1 MVQST
6 PPTYSRDGMP
16 LFSDPRFT
24 EHLYHYQC
32 RYLNDTTHRVDRIAP
47 QVDHLQ
53 QDLREMSA
61 NFSFL
66 RNTFQHFVDMHFVP
80 LQDHIFPSGPPTL
93 NFFCECPLSR
103 LTRDILIHS
112 SPQVLQVRTDDS
124 SLRSPLSVNL
134 TVPIQS
140 PSSIGSSNPP
150 PLESVTD
157 SSINT
162 TFHTPDSSAPLPVCP
177 PQVDTS
183 VRPYWAQDSDSEL
196 SEEES
201 PDGNSVDSEEVGEE
215 FRERYSA
222 SGIRND
228 SV

>member
-1 MVQST
+1 
-6 PPTYSRDGMP
+6 MP

-47 QVDHLQ
+47 LVDHLQ
-53 QDLREMSA
+53 QDLRDMSA

-80 LQDHIFPSGPPTL
+80 LQDHIFPAGPPTL
-93 NFFCECPLSR
+93 SFFCECPLSR

-112 SPQVLQVRTDDS
+112 SPRVLQVRTDDS
-124 SLRSPLSVNL
+124 SLRSPLSVHL

-157 SSINT
+157 SSFNT
-162 TFHTPDSSAPLPVCP
+162 TFHTPDSSIPLPICP

-196 SEEES
+196 SETES
-201 PDGNSVDSEEVGEE
+201 SNGNSDNSEEVGEE
-215 FRERYSA
+215 LREGYSA
-222 SGIRND
+222 SGIRDD

>member
-6 PPTYSRDGMP
+6 PPSLSRDGMP

-32 RYLNDTTHRVDRIAP
+32 RYLNDTTSRVDRIAP

-53 QDLREMSA
+53 SNLRDMSA
-61 NFSFL
+61 TLSFL

-80 LQDHIFPSGPPTL
+80 LQDHFLPSGPPAL

-112 SPQVLQVRTDDS
+112 SPQLFQVRTDNN

-140 PSSIGSSNPP
+140 PSSTGSPHPP
-150 PLESVTD
+150 PLESITN

-162 TFHTPDSSAPLPVCP
+162 TFHTPESNIPRPIRP

-183 VRPYWAQDSDSEL
+183 V
-196 SEEES
+196 
-201 PDGNSVDSEEVGEE
+201 
-215 FRERYSA
+215 
-222 SGIRND
+222 
-228 SV
+228 